1 MTKKAENL
9 NTSPKPSL
17 DIAGVSS
24 SVACKH
30 VWKHGYT
37 LEPVVFC
44 KNCNKD
50 ADQVYIGMPYNEQIR
65 LVVD

>member
-1 MTKKAENL
+1 MKEAENL
-9 NTSPKPSL
+9 QTAETQALNIPV
-17 DIAGVSS
+17 VSS

>member
-1 MTKKAENL
+1 MKTEENKLEAQTKQ
-9 NTSPKPSL
+9 L
-17 DIAGVSS
+17 DIPVVSS